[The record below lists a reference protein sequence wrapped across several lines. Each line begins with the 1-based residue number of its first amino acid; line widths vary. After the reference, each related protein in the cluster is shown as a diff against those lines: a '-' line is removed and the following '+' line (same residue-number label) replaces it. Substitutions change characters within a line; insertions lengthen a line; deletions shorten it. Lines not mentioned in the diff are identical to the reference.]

1 VKEVLVISGKGGTGK
16 TCITSAFAAL
26 AKDKVTADCDVDAAN
41 LYMLLNPRVVEEH
54 EFYSGYTVRIDEDKC
69 TECGI
74 CVGVCRF
81 DAIHNYR
88 IDELLC
94 EGCCVCVHVCPH
106 EAIDFQNRMCGHWF
120 VSDTDYGPLVHAKL
134 GIAEENS
141 GKLVTQVRKTA
152 AEVAKKHGADLIIT
166 DGAPGTGCPV
176 IASLSGVDLAVI
188 VTEPTV
194 SGIHDM
200 ERVIKLA
207 DGFGV
212 KCMVCI
218 NKYDLDEEK
227 TKEIEIWCYDKGISL
242 GAKIPFDKKVND
254 AVVKQRPPV
263 EVEDSAAAVQMRNL
277 WDKVRS
283 FLSSK

>member
-1 VKEVLVISGKGGTGK
+1 MKEILVISGKGGTGK
-16 TCITSAFAAL
+16 TCVTASFAAL
-26 AKDKVTADCDVDAAN
+26 AENKIIADCDVDAAN
-41 LYMLLNPRVVEEH
+41 LYMLLDPKVIEDH
-54 EFYSGYTVRIDEDKC
+54 DFYSGYTAHIDEDKC
-69 TECGI
+69 TQCGI
-74 CVGVCRF
+74 CLGVCRF
-81 DAIHNYR
+81 DAIRNYR

-94 EGCCVCVHVCPH
+94 EGCCVCVHACPN

-120 VSDTDYGPLVHAKL
+120 VSDTAYGPMVHARL

-141 GKLVTQVRKTA
+141 GKLVTQVRKA
-152 AEVAKKHGADLIIT
+152 ATEIAEKQGIDLIIT

-194 SGIHDM
+194 SGLHDM

-207 DGFGV
+207 GGFGV

-218 NKYDLDEEK
+218 NKFDLDEEK
-227 TKEIEIWCYDKGISL
+227 TQEIGAWCYDNGISV
-242 GAKIPFDKKVND
+242 GARIPFDKKVTE

-263 EVEDSAAAVQMRNL
+263 EIEGSKAAVEIRNL
-277 WDKVRS
+277 WDKVWS
-283 FLSSK
+283 FLS